1 MNKFLQKIYNRL
13 GDNIV
18 KNINVETLKTKVM
31 NGKQKDIRELKKTN
45 GVIKIMIEKGEIE
58 LRIVKK

>member
-18 KNINVETLKTKVM
+18 KNINVEDLKTKVM